1 MPFKTQEKKQ
11 MKAATKKPALKLHVA
26 LMGTVIAMLGVATA
40 PALASKITVHTAS
53 SYGAKV
59 QVGSVVKVGPIAP
72 ALLPACDTQ
81 PVATVTA
88 SAASVNQAPFIN
100 TGVVDSVASSTA
112 TSSTA
117 SSDVLG
123 VNLLGG
129 VITANEIKA
138 VSTSSVS
145 GKVFSFSAVG
155 SEFVNLSVLGIPISV
170 NPAPN
175 TTIELPGIGS
185 VILNE
190 QSTATSSD
198 MSTLT
203 VKMIDIHVT
212 LPNLL
217 GYPVGT
223 QIIVSEAL
231 SEIKSVGSPAVV
243 GGYAYAPQLIAGPVT
258 SGPLVDVIIP
268 CFGTYGAVKTDTVV
282 STSLPGVLSTGTVT
296 VTGEGNVNSSGA
308 NSQATTTTASL
319 NLLSG
324 LVSATVI
331 KATASGT
338 TSDGETFDFTGGTTF
353 GGISVAGHPEITVNI
368 APNTKISIPGL
379 GTLYLNKINKYSD
392 KIKVVP
398 VQLVVTTTNTLGLA
412 VGAQVTIG
420 AAEAQLHSA
429 AIP

>member
-1 MPFKTQEKKQ
+1 
-11 MKAATKKPALKLHVA
+11 
-26 LMGTVIAMLGVATA
+26 
-40 PALASKITVHTAS
+40 
-53 SYGAKV
+53 
-59 QVGSVVKVGPIAP
+59 
-72 ALLPACDTQ
+72 
-81 PVATVTA
+81 VTA
-88 SAASVNQAPFIN
+88 SAASVSDAPFIN

-138 VSTSSVS
+138 VSTTSVS
-145 GKVFSFSAVG
+145 GKVFSFSPAG
-155 SEFVNLSVLGIPISV
+155 SEFVNLSVLGLPISV

-185 VILNE
+185 VVLNE
-190 QSTATSSD
+190 QITATSSD

-203 VKMIDIHVT
+203 VNMIHIHVT

-223 QIIVSEAL
+223 QIIVADASSET
-231 SEIKSVGSPAVV
+231 KVVGGAAVV
-243 GGYAYAPQLIAGPVT
+243 GGYAYAPQLFAGPVT

-268 CFGTYGAVKTDTVV
+268 CYGTYGVVKTDTVA
-282 STSLPGVLSTGTVT
+282 SAGLPGVLSTGAVT
-296 VTGEGNVNSSGA
+296 VTGVGNINSSGA
-308 NSQATTTTASL
+308 SSEATTTTASL

-338 TSDGETFDFTGGTTF
+338 TSNGETFDFTGGTTF
-353 GGISVAGHPEITVNI
+353 GGISVAGHPEITVDV

-379 GTLYLNKINKYSD
+379 GTLYLNKVNKYTD

-398 VQLVVTTTNTLGLA
+398 IELLVTTTNTLGLA
-412 VGAQVTIG
+412 VGAEVTIG